1 MSYCVEKELYRSRKE
16 ATVLSSGNEGY
27 CAVPEY
33 PTSHPC
39 FTAACRMDKKCLV
52 HVHLVMCMVSGRR

>member
-27 CAVPEY
+27 YAVPEY
-33 PTSHPC
+33 PTSPPC
-39 FTAACRMDKKCLV
+39 FIAACRMDKYIWSCA
-52 HVHLVMCMVSGRR
+52 